1 MALPIHGG
9 QERGIIEEISMVN
22 NKYNRDTINLYCM
35 ILYHTIN
42 SLWVVFI
49 YTKASS
55 YFNNLIGRDDKHCF
69 IGKEIKFIELK

>member
-1 MALPIHGG
+1 MALPIPGG
-9 QERGIIEEISMVN
+9 QERGIIEEISM
-22 NKYNRDTINLYCM
+22 INSC

>member
-1 MALPIHGG
+1 
-9 QERGIIEEISMVN
+9 
-22 NKYNRDTINLYCM
+22 M